1 MIEGEEWSIRQLV
14 DSMSVASLPDER
26 LLARDRLTAIEYVR
40 VLGIRHQDLVGA
52 VMINSICMLRTNLEF
67 LVKKFF
73 V

>member
-52 VMINSICMLRTNLEF
+52 VMINSKCMLRTNLEF